1 MYIRLLGH
9 YNISQVS
16 ALSEKLISGSVCQC
30 YVYVSLERY
39 IIAVGGIRYIIN
51 GNPELLITGQ
61 LANYF

>member
-30 YVYVSLERY
+30 CYVSLERY